1 MRPTATLA
9 EQAQV
14 RELAVVVD
22 GPHAGRWYWRDDL
35 EAMARS
41 AERMGCSVAHPA
53 AVFTRYR
60 PGRRDHHRARPADG
74 PTQPAC
80 AEAASMDGCGTFRIP
95 DSVECGWP
103 ARGASHEFS
112 LCDVEHSQTPR

>member
-1 MRPTATLA
+1 MRPAATLA

-41 AERMGCSVAHPA
+41 AERMGHPLDA
-53 AVFTRYR
+53 AARRVTRAGTGNVIRQIGNTDGHGLGDSRRCETDHGRASLASAGTR
-60 PGRRDHHRARPADG
+60 PVSIQARPPEVALG
-74 PTQPAC
+74 
-80 AEAASMDGCGTFRIP
+80 SG
-95 DSVECGWP
+95 V
-103 ARGASHEFS
+103 
-112 LCDVEHSQTPR
+112 